1 MSEPESYRPCKACG
15 TICDGDVCDDRCASQ
30 LQEEIDARTITYTL
44 SLTIT
49 RSAGDADEAVW
60 MRGSDAQRELERE
73 VLRALK
79 KLDGDCDVEVMTV
92 EAP

>member
-1 MSEPESYRPCKACG
+1 MSELDSYRPCKACG
-15 TICDGDVCDDRCASQ
+15 TICDGDVCDDRCARQ
-30 LQEEIDARTITYTL
+30 LQAEIDAITMTYTL
-44 SLTIT
+44 TLTIT
-49 RSAGDADEAVW
+49 RSVGDADEAAW
-60 MRGSDAQRELERE
+60 MRESKAQRELERE